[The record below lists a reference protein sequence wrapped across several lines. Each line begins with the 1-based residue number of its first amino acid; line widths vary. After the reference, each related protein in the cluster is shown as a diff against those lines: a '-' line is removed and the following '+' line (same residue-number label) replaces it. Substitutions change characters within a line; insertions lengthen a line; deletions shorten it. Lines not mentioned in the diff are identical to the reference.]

1 MSDFACL
8 VTFLDE
14 NVVTEVAENDSN
26 DTLACDDDAH
36 KVILCAHSLILCV

>member
-1 MSDFACL
+1 MVYEIHILSKGSYSIF
-8 VTFLDE
+8 
-14 NVVTEVAENDSN
+14 DSN